1 MSRRYKGGVI
11 SATPPT
17 TTGGLSGTAV
27 GVWTLKDQA
36 QKQGMSIWPI
46 ANNFWI
52 GLLTDTGSGNR
63 GYDITADSSGNVY
76 TTGYVDVNNRDIA
89 TIKYNSLGAIQW
101 QKSLGSTS
109 STYADGYGVNIDSSG
124 NVYSCGLSNAGGIS
138 GSFITAKYDSSGA
151 IQWQRYAY
159 ESSSFGNQAENVAI
173 DSSGN
178 VYVVGTTGFS
188 LGEDDVYRLTL
199 IKYNSSGTIQWVRRA
214 QASSPYSTYGYGV
227 LVDSS
232 GNPHVCGYD
241 QATSSFWI
249 AKYSSSGGLQWQVRL
264 ATSGLESYD
273 IAIDS
278 SSNLYVCGG
287 SGAMILVK
295 YNLAGT
301 LQWQRKLGVSASPVT
316 SVCVDTSDNVYICGY
331 SSSGLSSNYVH
342 IAKYNSSGT
351 IQWQRRL
358 GNSAVTNIGNGIYAV
373 AGAIY
378 VTGYTNVGGS
388 SKTLVA
394 KLPQDGSGT
403 GTYTVGGYSF
413 VYEASSLTDSTS
425 TYGVGSPSLTNE
437 TATLTNGTSTLT
449 DATSS
454 LTTSVT
460 AI

>member
-17 TTGGLSGTAV
+17 TTGGVSGTAV
-27 GVWTLKDQA
+27 GVWTVKGQF
-36 QKQGMSIWPI
+36 QNQGGSIWPI

-63 GYDITADSSGNVY
+63 AYDIMADSSGNVY
-76 TTGYVDVNNRDIA
+76 TTGYADVNNRDIEI
-89 TIKYNSLGAIQW
+89 IKYNSSGVIQW
-101 QKSLGSTS
+101 QRSLGSTGG
-109 STYADGYGVNIDSSG
+109 TYADGYGINIDTSG
-124 NVYSCGLSNAGGIS
+124 NVYVCGSSNATS
-138 GSFITAKYDSSGA
+138 SVADFRVAKYDSSGA
-151 IQWQRYAY
+151 IQWQRSAGTYTL
-159 ESSSFGNQAENVAI
+159 SSQAENVAV

-178 VYVVGTTGFS
+178 VYVIGTTGFPV
-188 LGEDDVYRLTL
+188 GEDDVYRLTL
-199 IKYNSSGTIQWVRRA
+199 IKYNSSGTLQWVRRA
-214 QASSPYSTYGYGV
+214 QDSSPYSTYGYGV

-232 GNPHVCGYD
+232 GNPHVCGYE
-241 QATSSFWI
+241 ANSGAFYIS
-249 AKYSSSGGLQWQVRL
+249 KYNSSGTLQWQSKL
-264 ATSGLESYD
+264 ATFGFEAYD

-287 SGAMILVK
+287 QGELVFAK
-295 YNLAGT
+295 YNSSGT
-301 LQWQRKLGVSASPVT
+301 LQWQRKLDGAGSDNGQSIT
-316 SVCVDTSDNVYICGY
+316 VDSSDNVYVCGY
-331 SSSGLSSNYVH
+331 SNTGLSSNYLQ

-358 GNSAVTNIGNGIYAV
+358 GNSSVSNYSYGIYAD

-378 VTGYTNVGGS
+378 VAGFTGVGGS
-388 SKTLVA
+388 NKTLIA

-413 VYEASSLTDSTS
+413 VYEASSLTASTP
-425 TYGVGSPSLTNE
+425 TYTSSSSLLTNE

-449 DATSS
+449 DAASS
-454 LTTSVT
+454 LTASVT